1 MKNKI
6 LFLIGLMAFLPNL
19 LIAQSDSL
27 QVRKIVNQ
35 ILLDGQCYK
44 RLDYLSNSI
53 GGRLSGSKEAEAAVN
68 YTFDILKKEGF
79 DSVWLQPVLVP
90 HWVRGQKEE
99 AWYWVGKKKIIPT
112 ICALGGSCGTDKK
125 GLEAEVIEV
134 KSIKELQALG
144 SEKIKGKI
152 VFYNRP
158 MNPLFIK
165 TFEAYGDAVDQRAAG
180 AVEASKLGAVG
191 VIVRSMGSNI
201 DKHPHTGVMRV
212 LPEVK
217 QIPAC
222 AISTFDAEELS
233 LALKANSRLT
243 FSFKMSCATLADVWS
258 YNVVAQINGSE
269 KADEIIV
276 VGGHLDS
283 WDNGDGA
290 HDDGAG
296 VVQSMEV
303 LHTYKALGLKPKR
316 SIRCVLFMNEENGAK
331 GASAYAAFAKQNQEK
346 HIAAIE
352 SDAGGFTPRNFGAT
366 TDDAKLAKLRTWA
379 PLLKQYGI
387 EEVLSSGG
395 GVDIGPLKEQG
406 CTLIGFGPDSQRYFD
421 VHHTA
426 VDTFDKVS
434 KRELELGAANI
445 AALVWLISENG
456 L

>member
-1 MKNKI
+1 MKFKI
-6 LFLIGLMAFLPNL
+6 LL
-19 LIAQSDSL
+19 LSLFVFFNSQAQNDSL
-27 QVRKIVNQ
+27 HIRSIINQVLSKGI
-35 ILLDGQCYK
+35 CYD
-44 RLDYLSNSI
+44 RLDYLSNHI
-53 GGRLSGSKEAEAAVN
+53 GGRLSGSEEAQKAVEFT
-68 YTFDILKKEGF
+68 YSELKKEGF

-90 HWVRGQKEE
+90 HWVRGEKEI
-99 AWYWVGKKKIIPT
+99 AWYKVNQRKIKVSV
-112 ICALGGSCGTDKK
+112 CALGGSCSTGKN
-125 GLEAEVIEV
+125 GLEAEIIEV
-134 KSIKELQALG
+134 QSIKEVQNLG

-165 TFEAYGDAVDQRAAG
+165 TFEAYGDAVDQRAMG
-180 AVEASKLGAVG
+180 AVEASKFGAVG

-201 DKHPHTGVMRV
+201 DKNPHTGMMRV
-212 LPEVK
+212 QNEVK

-233 LALKANSRLT
+233 KALKSKPDLRFGL
-243 FSFKMSCATLADVWS
+243 KMNCQTLPDVWS
-258 YNVVAQINGSE
+258 FNVIAQITGTE
-269 KADEIIV
+269 KPNEIIV

-296 VVQSMEV
+296 CVQSMEV
-303 LHTYKALGLKPKR
+303 LHTFLALGIKPKR
-316 SIRCVLFMNEENGAK
+316 TIRCVLFMNEENGAK
-331 GASAYAAFAKQNQEK
+331 GALAYAAFAKEK
-346 HIAAIE
+346 SENHIAAIE

-366 TDDAKLAKLRTWA
+366 CREDVLVKLRNWA

-406 CTLIGFGPDSQRYFD
+406 ATLIGFGPDSQRYFD
-421 VHHTA
+421 IHHTA

-434 KRELELGAANI
+434 KRELELGAGNI
-445 AALVWLISENG
+445 AALVWLISEYG